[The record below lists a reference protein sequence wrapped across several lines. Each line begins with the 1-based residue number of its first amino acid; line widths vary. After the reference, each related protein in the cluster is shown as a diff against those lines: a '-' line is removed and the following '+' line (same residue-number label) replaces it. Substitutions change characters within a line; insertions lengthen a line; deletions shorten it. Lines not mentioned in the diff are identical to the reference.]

1 LIENAQ
7 LVYSLGSTVSLEAA
21 IMGKRSLTAVEKFF
35 SDVTMRKFVNPYQ
48 VSTTELT
55 EILNEKPP
63 TDAKLI
69 KYLATVRANS
79 YVGMVLDPT
88 SNLMYGSDE
97 NINNI
102 YLGFKSFLLRDSD
115 G

>member
-1 LIENAQ
+1 MAVINF
-7 LVYSLGSTVSLEAA
+7 YKNNSNINS
-21 IMGKRSLTAVEKFF
+21 KNSLTNQLMPEKNFIFF
-35 SDVTMRKFVNPYQ
+35 SKF
-48 VSTTELT
+48 ELT

>member
-1 LIENAQ
+1 
-7 LVYSLGSTVSLEAA
+7 
-21 IMGKRSLTAVEKFF
+21 MGKRSLTAVEKFF
-35 SDVTMRKFVNPYQ
+35 SDVTMRKFANPYQ
-48 VSTTELT
+48 ISTTELT

-69 KYLATVRANS
+69 KYLATVHANS

-88 SNLMYGSDE
+88 SNSMYGSDE